1 MKLTKTNLK
10 QMIMEELSKSDK
22 AEIKKM
28 ISSEINSFE
37 KSFKKSL
44 KPIVEDELKKLLKT
58 RGVKADVAD
67 ISKKILKKLYKDLA
81 FQHPYII
88 DRIKL

>member
-1 MKLTKTNLK
+1 MKLTQETLK
-10 QMIMEELSKSDK
+10 EMIVEELSKSDK
-22 AEIKKM
+22 NQIKKM
-28 ISSEINSFE
+28 ISTELDSFE
-37 KSFKKSL
+37 RQFKKSL
-44 KPIVEDELKKLLKT
+44 KPIVEEELKKLLKNKD
-58 RGVKADVAD
+58 VKSDVAD

>member
-1 MKLTKTNLK
+1 MNLTQETLK
-10 QMIMEELSKSDK
+10 EMIVEELSKSDK
-22 AEIKKM
+22 NQIKKM
-28 ISSEINSFE
+28 ISTELDSFE
-37 KSFKKSL
+37 RQFKKSL
-44 KPIVEDELKKLLKT
+44 KPIVEEELKKLLKNKD
-58 RGVKADVAD
+58 VKSDVAD

>member
-1 MKLTKTNLK
+1 MKLTERALK
-10 QMIMEELSKSDK
+10 EIIAEELSS

-28 ISSEINSFE
+28 ISTELDSFE
-37 KSFKKSL
+37 RKFKKSL
-44 KPIVEDELKKLLKT
+44 KPIVEEELKKLLKT
-58 RGVKADVAD
+58 RDVKADVAD

>member
-1 MKLTKTNLK
+1 MKLTEKTLRE
-10 QMIMEELSKSDK
+10 MIVEELSSADK
-22 AEIKKM
+22 KQIKKM
-28 ISSEINSFE
+28 ISTELNSFE
-37 KSFKKSL
+37 SRFKKSL
-44 KPIVEDELKKLLKT
+44 KPLVEEELKKLLKT
-58 RGVKADVAD
+58 RDVKADVAD